1 MGEGPKQTRPVRILA
16 DGVAR
21 KIAAGEVIDR
31 PFSVV
36 RELLDNSL
44 DAGADEIVLEIRGG
58 GTESIRV
65 KDNGAGMSRED
76 LELCFLPHATS
87 KIESIDD
94 LIHCGSLGFRGEAL
108 AGISAVSR
116 LTISSASAVGAPH
129 VLKVEG
135 GKLVSLGPGAAPPG
149 TTVEAADLFYNLP
162 ARKRFMKSPA
172 AESGMCRTALI
183 EKALPFPGVSFRF
196 FSEGNMKTYFP
207 ASNLI
212 ERIKTAYPGKGGE
225 LPLRELSGT
234 GDGFTVTAAAAL
246 PEYSRKDR
254 KYLQLFINTRRIWD
268 YSLIQGIEYAFS
280 GALPGGRYP
289 GVFVFITI
297 DPGMVDF
304 NIHPAKKE
312 ARVQNSKEV
321 RRVLVD
327 MLRTFVSAGTKKSFL
342 NRDVTD
348 RSTEESR
355 FDFGPVREQPNPSAS
370 ASRSGPTPE
379 SFRKKTSE
387 QYFDLSRRFEPPV
400 RDYPFR
406 YLGPVFGMFLAVEKD
421 DAFYL
426 IDQHAAHERI
436 IYNKLLRSGT
446 SQELLIPVIIELPEE
461 ESANLA
467 ENIETLEKLDIGIR
481 RRGKQ
486 SWELFR
492 IPARGE
498 GLEEAVADVV
508 RETAAGKGEAGDELR
523 NRITARIACRAAV
536 MDGDPVDQE
545 TACSI
550 IEAAFSLETP
560 RCPHGRPVWH
570 RVSREELFRFVG
582 RLV

>member
-1 MGEGPKQTRPVRILA
+1 MREGPKQKRPVRILA

-21 KIAAGEVIDR
+21 KIAAGEIIDR

-116 LTISSASAVGAPH
+116 LIISSSSAGGTPN

-135 GKLVSLGPGAAPPG
+135 GKLISLGPGAAPQG
-149 TTVEAADLFYNLP
+149 TAVEAADLFYNLP
-162 ARKRFMKSPA
+162 ARKRFIKSSA

-196 FSEGNMKTYFP
+196 FSEGNMKTYLP

-212 ERIKTAYPGKGGE
+212 ERVKTAYPGTGGE

-246 PEYSRKDR
+246 PEYSRRDR

-280 GALPGGRYP
+280 EVLPGGRFP

-312 ARVQNSKEV
+312 ARIRGSKEI

-327 MLRTFVSAGTKKSFL
+327 ILRTFVTTGTKKSL
-342 NRDVTD
+342 MNRNLPDKPAGETG
-348 RSTEESR
+348 
-355 FDFGPVREQPNPSAS
+355 FDFGPVRERPGLPSSSSGHDPAS
-370 ASRSGPTPE
+370 QA
-379 SFRKKTSE
+379 FRKKTSSE
-387 QYFDLSRRFEPPV
+387 YFDLSRRFEPPG
-400 RDYPFR
+400 RTYSFT
-406 YLGPVFGMFLAVEKD
+406 YLGPVFGMFLAVEKGD
-421 DAFYL
+421 EFYL
-426 IDQHAAHERI
+426 IDQHAAHERV
-436 IYNKLLRSGT
+436 IYNRLLDSES
-446 SQELLIPVIIELPEE
+446 SQKLLIPVIIELPEE
-461 ESANLA
+461 ESGTLSDQLGD
-467 ENIETLEKLDIGIR
+467 LEKLGIGIR
-481 RRGKQ
+481 REGE

-492 IPARGE
+492 VPARGE
-498 GLEEAVADVV
+498 GLEEAVADVI
-508 RETAAGKGEAGDELR
+508 RETAAGKSEAGEELR
-523 NRITARIACRAAV
+523 NRITAGIACRAAV
-536 MDGDPVDQE
+536 KDGDPVDQE

-550 IEAAFSLETP
+550 IEAAFALEAP
-560 RCPHGRPVWH
+560 RCPHGRPVWY
-570 RVSREELFRFVG
+570 RISREELFRFVG